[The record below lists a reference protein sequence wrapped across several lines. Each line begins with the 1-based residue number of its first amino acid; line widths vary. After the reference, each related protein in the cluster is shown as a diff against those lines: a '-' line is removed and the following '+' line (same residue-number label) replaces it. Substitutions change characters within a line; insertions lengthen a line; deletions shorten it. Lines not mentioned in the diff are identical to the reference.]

1 MERPEQIVI
10 PYLTVVDAAAAIAFY
25 QGCFAAKEQFRLT
38 APDGKIGHAELRIGQ
53 AALMLADE
61 HPGGTAKA
69 PVSVGGTSVLLH
81 LNVDDPDA
89 VVEQAQD
96 AGATIVRRVADQ
108 FYGERSGVIA
118 DPFGHVWIIATRI
131 EEVSPEEMQDRFT
144 GGGQDDVAKA

>member
-1 MERPEQIVI
+1 MERLEQTVV

-25 QGCFAAKEQFRLT
+25 QGCFAAEERFRLT
-38 APDGKIGHAELRIGQ
+38 APDGKIGHAELRIGK

-61 HPGGTAKA
+61 YQGGTAKA
-69 PVSVGGTSVLLH
+69 PASVGGTSVLLY

-89 VVEQAQD
+89 VVERAQD